1 MRDNFFVLLISC
13 FRAQQRPQNLPKPN
27 KTMKALKTI
36 ATSVILLPFLSATVA
51 AENLPP
57 TSEEQK
63 ALTPDAVL
71 KDLMEGNKR
80 YVAGKISDPNID
92 ARIEATSGGQ
102 NPKAYILS
110 CVDSRV
116 PVEQVFDE
124 GIGDIFV
131 GRVAGN
137 IEDVSQLGS
146 MEFATAA
153 AGAKLVMVLGHE
165 ACGAVKGACDHVKL
179 GNLTELLGEIEPAVD
194 AVEGF
199 EGDKKTSKN
208 DDYVAAVVDKNVRM
222 TVADIRKRSKVL
234 ADLEKEG
241 KIKIVGALYSLQ
253 DGSVTLIED

>member
-1 MRDNFFVLLISC
+1 MKPSISLVASFIAVSFFPSTL
-13 FRAQQRPQNLPKPN
+13 
-27 KTMKALKTI
+27 T
-36 ATSVILLPFLSATVA
+36 

-57 TSEEQK
+57 TAEEQK
-63 ALTPDAVL
+63 ALTPAAVL

-80 YVAGKISDPNID
+80 YVAGEVSAPNIE
-92 ARIEATSGGQ
+92 ARIAATSTGQ
-102 NPKAYILS
+102 SPKAFILS

-116 PVEQVFDE
+116 PVEQVFDQ

-153 AGAKLVMVLGHE
+153 AGAKLVLVLGHE

-179 GNLTELLGEIEPAVD
+179 GNLTELLAEIEPAVN

-199 EGDKKTSKN
+199 EANTKNSKN
-208 DDYVAAVVDKNVRM
+208 KEFVDAVIDKNVRM

-241 KIKIVGALYSLQ
+241 KIMIVGALYSLQ
-253 DGSVTLIED
+253 DGSVTLIEE

>member
-1 MRDNFFVLLISC
+1 M
-13 FRAQQRPQNLPKPN
+13 KPS
-27 KTMKALKTI
+27 KSLVASLVSVSLFSIALGSET
-36 ATSVILLPFLSATVA
+36 
-51 AENLPP
+51 LPP
-57 TSEEQK
+57 TAEEQK
-63 ALTPDAVL
+63 ALTPAAVL

-80 YVAGKISDPNID
+80 YVAGEVSAPNIE
-92 ARIEATSGGQ
+92 ARIEATSTGQ

-116 PVEQVFDE
+116 PVEQVFDQ

-153 AGAKLVMVLGHE
+153 AGAKLVLVLGHE

-179 GNLTELLGEIEPAVD
+179 GNLTELLAEIEPAVN
-194 AVEGF
+194 AVQGF
-199 EGDKKTSKN
+199 EADDKNSKN
-208 DDYVAAVVDKNVRM
+208 KDFVAAVVDKNVRM

-234 ADLEKEG
+234 SDLEKEG
-241 KIKIVGALYSLQ
+241 KITIVGALYSLQ
-253 DGSVTLIED
+253 DGSVTLIEE